1 MIKCNNCGSMIP
13 DNLWK
18 KSDDNSLISC
28 PVCGVSK
35 TADTQVAKISLT
47 KDDIEKAVSVE
58 IVGKD
63 GAAEETTVSGVL
75 DSLDSGLKKAF
86 GDTISVCPDCG
97 KVICICSLKKL
108 FGGDKNNVGF

>member
-18 KSDDNSLISC
+18 TGDKDGILSC
-28 PVCGVSK
+28 PVCGVSRI
-35 TADTQVAKISLT
+35 ADTPVAKISLS
-47 KDDIEKAVSVE
+47 KDDIEKAVQVE
-58 IVGKD
+58 IVGKS
-63 GAAEETTVSGVL
+63 GVAEETTVSGVL

>member
-18 KSDDNSLISC
+18 KADDDGLISC
-28 PVCGVSK
+28 PVCGVSR
-35 TADTQVAKISLT
+35 AVDTSVAKVSLS
-47 KDDIEKAVSVE
+47 KDDVEKAVPVE
-58 IVGKD
+58 IVEKNGVV
-63 GAAEETTVSGVL
+63 EETTVSGIL

>member
-18 KSDDNSLISC
+18 TLDDNGLISC
-28 PVCGVSK
+28 PVCGV
-35 TADTQVAKISLT
+35 AREIDTSVPKISLT
-47 KDDIEKAVSVE
+47 KDDIENAVPVE

-63 GAAEETTVSGVL
+63 GVAEETTVSGVL
-75 DSLDSGLKKAF
+75 DSLDSGIKKAF

-108 FGGDKNNVGF
+108 FSGDKNNVGF

>member
-1 MIKCNNCGSMIP
+1 MDFTNVDLHLHSTA
-13 DNLWK
+13 
-18 KSDDNSLISC
+18 SDGTDS
-28 PVCGVSK
+28 P
-35 TADTQVAKISLT
+35 
-47 KDDIEKAVSVE
+47 VE
-58 IVGKD
+58 IVEKNGVVK
-63 GAAEETTVSGVL
+63 ETTVSGIL